1 MGELLLGLFCFTDD
15 PVDVESFDQICE
27 WDSGVEPLDRAL
39 PLFAGEAARGRVRGK
54 LRNLVSPLLRG
65 QTNAL
70 GPGLS
75 ARAELKD
82 PAATGH
88 LDSSYRKLKGTS
100 VPGGGSAS

>member
-39 PLFAGEAARGRVRGK
+39 PLFAGEAARGRVPGK
-54 LRNLVSPLLRG
+54 PRNLVRPLLRG

-75 ARAELKD
+75 APAQLKH
-82 PAATGH
+82 PLPGGH
-88 LDSSYRKLKGTS
+88 LELTQPKFQARIRLAG
-100 VPGGGSAS
+100 AST